1 MKTEASASS
10 CDDLDQVLPIQSVA
24 MPFCYASGGRIVLIC
39 KISAARSESAGSSYV
54 SMPIGCV
61 EGIEDST

>member
-1 MKTEASASS
+1 M
-10 CDDLDQVLPIQSVA
+10 PIC
-24 MPFCYASGGRIVLIC
+24 PASGPLIVLIC

-54 SMPIGCV
+54 SVPIGCV